1 MTAKAESQELVWRV
15 SASLDAARP
24 GEILLLDE
32 DGQVLGPGAMRR
44 AAMVGWGAVGG
55 MVGMTAVA
63 VGALAGPLIGV
74 LGGAGALG
82 ALIVQ
87 ARAGRAFRKA
97 LALASAGRRDEAL
110 AAVAELERRHVGD
123 QFPPFIDYLTG
134 KLEWQRGQFAEAQR
148 RYERARARLA
158 DRRRGRGM
166 YWVCSFDRAQLM
178 AAAGNVEGARTARVE
193 LDLAPRGDYF
203 AMELALTDLMIA
215 FHGDDASRLPD
226 DEELYDWAKAAL
238 RTSRFGVS
246 VALLAWAFGERGEP
260 DMAAHLLREAPARL
274 ATEFLPESAPRLS
287 AWLEARLAALP
298 PEPDLDE

>member
-1 MTAKAESQELVWRV
+1 VTAKAESQELVWRV

-32 DGQVLGPGAMRR
+32 DGQVLGPGAVRR
-44 AAMVGWGAVGG
+44 AAMVGWGAVGS
-55 MVGMTAVA
+55 MVGLTALA

-74 LGGAGALG
+74 LGGASALG
-82 ALIVQ
+82 VLAHQ
-87 ARAGRAFRKA
+87 ARSGRAFRHA
-97 LALASAGRRDEAL
+97 LALASAGRRDEAI

-123 QFPPFIDYLTG
+123 QFPPFIDYLTA
-134 KLEWQRGQFAEAQR
+134 KLEWQRGQFAAAQT

-193 LDLAPRGDYF
+193 LDQAPRGDYF

-215 FHGDDASRLPD
+215 FHASDAARLPD
-226 DEELYDWAKAAL
+226 DDELYDWAKAAL
-238 RTSRFGVS
+238 QTSRFGVS
-246 VALLAWAFGERGEP
+246 VALLAWAFGERNEP

-287 AWLEARLAALP
+287 TWLEARLAELP
-298 PEPDLDE
+298 PDEDE